1 MEISTAGRRRS
12 RVDFGQRRRLRQGL
26 GLLWVVDGLLQAQP
40 FMWTKQFGGGTLAA
54 AAVGQPVVVAAP
66 VRLAARVVAGH
77 PVLFNTGFVTV
88 QLALGLGLLL
98 AQNLRWSRLFCIG
111 SLGWALGV
119 WVLGEGLGGVLGGQI
134 GLEIGAPGAA
144 LLYAMITASAWPS
157 DRPVA
162 SWLLVAWAAVW
173 VGGAVL
179 QLLPA
184 QRTALGLGSNLDMAA
199 MMSPGVLARPESQ
212 VASWLGA
219 LPAGVATLVAFTLA
233 ALQAFV
239 GVAALAG
246 RRWRTIALRL
256 GAVLAVVLWVFCQG
270 FGGLSTGTATDPS
283 TAPLLVLMAFA
294 GLSSARVKAPA
305 IRPLLS
311 AVHPHVPGRTRHA
324 SLSSY

>member
-1 MEISTAGRRRS
+1 MEISTAGRWRN

-26 GLLWVVDGLLQAQP
+26 GLLWLVDGLLQAQP
-40 FMWTKQFGGGTLAA
+40 FMWTKQFGSGTLAA
-54 AAVGQPVVVAAP
+54 AAVGQPVAAGAP

-77 PVLFNTGFVTV
+77 PVLFNTGFVTI

-98 AQNLRWSRLFCIG
+98 VHDRRWARLFCIG

-119 WVLGEGLGGVLGGQI
+119 WVLGEGLGGILGGQI

-144 LLYAMITASAWPS
+144 LLYAVITVAAWPS
-157 DRPVA
+157 ERRVA
-162 SWLLVAWAAVW
+162 SWLLLVWAAVW

-184 QRTALGLGSNLDMAA
+184 QRTALGLGSNVDMAA

-212 VASWLGA
+212 VASWFGA
-219 LPAGVATLVAFTLA
+219 LPAGVATAVAFALA

-239 GVAALAG
+239 GLAALAG
-246 RRWRTIALRL
+246 RRWRTVALRL
-256 GAVLAVVLWVFCQG
+256 GALLALVFWVFCQG

-283 TAPLLVLMAFA
+283 TGPLLVLMALAAF
-294 GLSSARVKAPA
+294 GLARAKAPA
-305 IRPLLS
+305 MSPRLS
-311 AVHPHVPGRTRHA
+311 AVPLHIHGRTRHA
-324 SLSSY
+324 SLSSH